1 MKKIL
6 IYLLSFTLI
15 IFIIPAFLTKRTTP
29 TSSKKETERQ
39 LQDNNQQEQTTENQT
54 EISNK
59 NTYNYS
65 KYGTISLLHKK
76 TGEVEEVNLDTY
88 LCNVVSA
95 EMPADYEKEALKA
108 QAVAAR
114 TYTIYQAM
122 NNGSKHE
129 NADICDDSTCCQAW
143 ISKDNRLAK
152 WEENQRESNW
162 QKICSAVNETS
173 GKIITY
179 EHKPIDAFFHS
190 NSGGI
195 TEVPVNVWGG
205 TGYPYLQSVETSG
218 ENTYTQY
225 ASEVTLS
232 QEELI
237 NKLKEKYSDISI
249 DFTNSDDIKILEYTE
264 STRVKTV
271 KFGNHE
277 ISGVEARTLFGL
289 KSTNFE
295 ISRDGN
301 NIKFSVK
308 GYGHGVGMS
317 QTGADSMAKNGSKA
331 EDIIKHFYTGV
342 EITEVNKL

>member
-6 IYLLSFTLI
+6 IYLLSFILI

-76 TGEVEEVNLDTY
+76 TGEVERVKLDEY

-95 EMPADYEKEALKA
+95 EMPATFEQEALKA
-108 QAVAAR
+108 QAIVAR
-114 TYTIYQAM
+114 TYTIYKIL
-122 NNGSKHE
+122 NKKHD

-143 ISKDNRLAK
+143 ISKDDRLAK

-179 EHKPIDAFFHS
+179 ENKPIDAFFHS

-225 ASEVTLS
+225 ASEVRLS

-331 EDIIKHFYTGV
+331 EEIIKHFYTGV